1 MEEQKQPFNSK
12 EYLRVQK
19 ENILQ
24 RIKNFEGKLYLEV
37 GGKLFDDNHA
47 SRVLPGF
54 EIDSKIQV
62 LSSLKDQLE
71 IVVVVNTTDIINR
84 KIRSDTGITYD
95 VEVERL
101 ILTYKS
107 LGFMVS
113 GVVLSFYEDNPN
125 IAVFTKFIK
134 NLKVPIYHHYKINGY
149 PEDIALIVSPRG
161 LGKNE
166 YIKTERPLVVITAP
180 GPGSGKLAT
189 CLSQLYHDSRLGIK
203 SGYAKY
209 ETFPV
214 WNLPLN
220 HPVNI
225 AYEAA
230 TLDLN
235 DVNMIDPYHLE
246 HTGNIAVNYNRDVEA
261 FPLLKN
267 IFEKIYGE
275 SPYHSPTEMGVN
287 MVGFAIEDDEK
298 VREASRQE
306 IIRRYY
312 EATKKQLLGNL
323 PEEAVTKAKMLMNR
337 VGVDLSNRPVV
348 DAALKKSERI
358 KEPVVAIELPN
369 GKIVTGK
376 RSNLLSA
383 SSAAVLNALKVIA
396 GIDDKIY
403 LLSPAVIEPIQTL
416 KINHFKNRNTKIRLE
431 EILVA
436 LAIQANTNPL
446 AELAL
451 SKLSDLEGCEAHSS
465 TILSTSDLRTL
476 VKLGIRVTEEP
487 QNVVFT
493 KPEK

>member
-1 MEEQKQPFNSK
+1 MENIKAFDNEL
-12 EYLRVQK
+12 YLRVQR
-19 ENILQ
+19 ENILE

-37 GGKLFDDNHA
+37 GGKLFDDYHA

-54 EIDSKIQV
+54 QIDGKLQL
-62 LSSLKDQLE
+62 LSSLKEELE
-71 IVVVVNTTDIINR
+71 IIVVVNARDILNH

-95 VEVERL
+95 VEAERL
-101 ILTYKS
+101 VLTYKS
-107 LGFMVS
+107 LGFKVC

-125 IAVFTKFIK
+125 IIPFVKFIK

-149 PEDIALIVSPRG
+149 PEDIALICSPKG

-166 YIKTERPLVVITAP
+166 YIKTERPLVVVTAP

-189 CLSQLYHDSRLGIK
+189 CLSQLYHDSKLGVV

-230 TLDLN
+230 TIDLD

-246 HTGNIAVNYNRDVEA
+246 HTGQVAVNYNRDIEA
-261 FPLLKN
+261 FPLLKA
-267 IFEKIYGE
+267 IFEKFYGE

-287 MVGFAIEDDEK
+287 MVGFGIVNDEEVCK
-298 VREASRQE
+298 ASKLE

-312 EATKKQLLGNL
+312 ETLKKDLLGTFT
-323 PEEAVTKAKMLMNR
+323 EEHVTKAKMLMNR
-337 VGVDLSNRPVV
+337 VGVDFSMRPVIET
-348 DAALKKSERI
+348 ALKATERVKS
-358 KEPVVAIELPN
+358 PVVAIQLRD

-376 RSNLLSA
+376 RSVLLSA
-383 SSAAVLNALKVIA
+383 SSAAVLNALKYLA
-396 GIDDKIY
+396 NIDDKIP
-403 LLSPAVIEPIQTL
+403 LISRGVIEPIQEL
-416 KINHFKNRNTKIRLE
+416 KVNILKNQNPKIRLE

-446 AELAL
+446 AELAM
-451 SKLSDLEGCEAHSS
+451 SKLKELDGLEAHSS
-465 TILSTSDLRTL
+465 TILASSDLKTL
-476 VKLGIRVTEEP
+476 NKLGIHITEEP
-487 QNVVFT
+487 QNFVTT
-493 KPEK
+493 KS